1 MASSSPPPPPGTRV
15 GPEAA
20 LAAALPWQGD
30 LVETT
35 PLRLAYLAAA
45 FSATGRLMLHG
56 ERASYTLYFRRGTPE
71 HASSSSAADD
81 LGVFLVAKGALAG
94 PALAAAE
101 QQRAATGGELVE
113 TLSAMGAM
121 NPAETFRF
129 IQEHA
134 VAVLAR
140 ALSAEEGH
148 AFWEPNAPLPTSAFP
163 LGARFGLLC
172 DAVRRLDGLT
182 VRRRLG
188 ARAYRALQRV
198 GGRIQLDDLKLSAL
212 EARAV
217 GLVDGLRS
225 VAELA
230 AAYPPEAEVLHRIAF
245 LLYETELAVFGGERP
260 PPSQRPTPTP
270 TATPVPTASA
280 TPTPVPPRIPMAAPT
295 PARIPTPIPTAAPI
309 PTRIPTPI
317 PTATATPTVS
327 AGTIGCSGSA
337 SARRPAE
344 PGSSAEVPPANRI
357 PIAAAKPDA
366 ASPKPDATALRA
378 LADKLSKAEDHFRV
392 LGVARDA
399 PIATVKA
406 AYFGLAKQ
414 VHPDAAP
421 ASEAAETRALRA
433 DLFARVS
440 EAWAVLSDDEKKK
453 KYLAELEQGAAVDVA
468 GILEAEQLFV
478 KATVY
483 VKTRQYDAALR
494 ALDDAIKLHPEEPEF
509 GVWRAWVDFLLASD
523 RKARHPVAAA
533 AVEAALKKS
542 PRCMPGY
549 LFLGQMAKLV
559 GDLAAAERHLKRGLQ
574 QDPDHVDLVRELKY
588 LRK

>member
-1 MASSSPPPPPGTRV
+1 VLARGKRAPPGVAGMASSAPPPPPGTQV

-20 LAAALPWQGD
+20 LAAALPWNGD
-30 LVETT
+30 LVEATT
-35 PLRLAYLAAA
+35 LRLAYLAAA
-45 FSATGRLMLHG
+45 FSATGRLVLHG
-56 ERASYTLYFRRGTPE
+56 ERASYTLFFRRGTPE
-71 HASSSSAADD
+71 HASSSSAVDD
-81 LGVFLVAKGALAG
+81 LGVFLVAKGALEG

-113 TLSAMGAM
+113 TLASMGAM

-140 ALSAEEGH
+140 ALSSEEGH

-188 ARAYRALQRV
+188 TRVHRVLQRV
-198 GGRIQLDDLKLSAL
+198 GGRIQVADLKLSAL

-217 GLVDGLRS
+217 ALVDGVRS
-225 VAELA
+225 AAELA
-230 AAYPPEAEVLHRIAF
+230 AAHPPEAEVLYRIAF
-245 LLYETELAVFGGERP
+245 LLSETELAVFGAERP
-260 PPSQRPTPTP
+260 PPSQRPTPPPPPAATP
-270 TATPVPTASA
+270 APTPIPTPIPVQTATPVP
-280 TPTPVPPRIPMAAPT
+280 
-295 PARIPTPIPTAAPI
+295 ARQTPIPTV
-309 PTRIPTPI
+309 
-317 PTATATPTVS
+317 TATPT
-327 AGTIGCSGSA
+327 A
-337 SARRPAE
+337 SAVRP
-344 PGSSAEVPPANRI
+344 EVPAATRI
-357 PIAAAKPDA
+357 RIATAKTDAAA
-366 ASPKPDATALRA
+366 PKPDTTALRE
-378 LADKLSKAEDHFRV
+378 LADKLGRAEDHFRV

-406 AYFGLAKQ
+406 AYFALAKQ

-468 GILEAEQLFV
+468 AILEAEQLFV

-483 VKTRQYDAALR
+483 VKTRQYDAALK
-494 ALDDAIKLHPEEPEF
+494 ALDDATKLHPDEPEF
-509 GVWRAWVDFLLASD
+509 SVWRAWVDFLLASD

-533 AVEAALKKS
+533 AIEAALKES

-559 GDLAAAERHLKRGLQ
+559 GELAVAERHLKRGLQ
-574 QDPDHVDLVRELKY
+574 LDPEHADLVRELKY